1 MAATIEGNNNYAQEQ
16 DNENNYY
23 YSSTTNNPQL
33 TIGEQPT
40 HAEET
45 NLLLHSFQNQE
56 TF

>member
-1 MAATIEGNNNYAQEQ
+1 MAATNEGNNNYAQEQ